1 MSLDGVRLAS
11 LGTKFAES
19 RGVTCS
25 SLAVDFVCERMNGAG
40 RGGSSLLCIG
50 EPLCDSAHLSVL
62 AARKSLGASLAL

>member
-25 SLAVDFVCERMNGAG
+25 SLAVDFVCVRMNGAG
-40 RGGSSLLCIG
+40 RGGSSLLPDRPIRSG
-50 EPLCDSAHLSVL
+50 KVVL
-62 AARKSLGASLAL
+62 GHFGVGTGCFKVP